1 MSGLKGPGKWRSL
14 LCKGRR
20 CVPQNS
26 QVGSKEPI
34 VCEPH
39 VPVQFKMPSCC
50 HGCLTGL
57 PELYRNMPSSE
68 MATTCLWCE
77 VGRRSQ
83 TQRRQWFGASA
94 PAQHAG
100 HAVMLWVFQYAA
112 VCQVTT
118 EGDTDTV
125 QTATVGSAAD
135 SWGLKTPSHIR
146 EPTYLGR
153 VGE

>member
-1 MSGLKGPGKWRSL
+1 MSGLEVPGKWRSL

-20 CVPQNS
+20 CVPHNA
-26 QVGSKEPI
+26 QVGSKEPTSANDMSLYNLKCPAAAM
-34 VCEPH
+34 V
-39 VPVQFKMPSCC
+39 
-50 HGCLTGL
+50 CLTGL

-77 VGRRSQ
+77 VSR
-83 TQRRQWFGASA
+83 RRQWFGASA
-94 PAQHAG
+94 PAQHTR
-100 HAVMLWVFQYAA
+100 HAAMLWVFQCAV
-112 VCQVTT
+112 VCQVIT

-125 QTATVGSAAD
+125 QAATVGSAAD
-135 SWGLKTPSHIR
+135 WWGLKTPSHIR